1 MTPTT
6 HKPLTP
12 LHVRPAIETSL
23 FDFFKIGPGP
33 SSSHTIGPM
42 RAGHDFVLRCDALD
56 PDLVRRAARIHV
68 VLLGSLS
75 ATGMGHGTNTAV
87 LAGLLRTSPETCP
100 AGLLDT
106 LGRDADARHELRIH
120 DVPLQ
125 VGLADIEHGPI
136 IHDAPYSNT
145 LRVSLEDAG
154 GRALFSM
161 EYYSVGGGFIQW
173 KGWTPPERGKPVHP
187 YGTMRQLREQLARTG
202 LTLHELILD
211 NESAITGMSRPD
223 IFQNLEQI
231 MESMYASVRRGLEAE
246 GRLPGTLGVWR
257 KGHTLL
263 ERARE
268 MPLAVDRF
276 LGQVNAYAFAVAE
289 ENASG
294 GVIVTAPTCGSCG
307 VLPAVLLYMQN
318 KYSLSDDKI
327 ARALGVAGIFGNL
340 IKHNASISGAECG
353 CQAEIGAACS
363 MAAAAMG
370 ELTGLT
376 IDEQEYA
383 AEIAMEHHLGL
394 TCDPICGLVQI
405 PCIERNAVAAKRA
418 IDASNLAHMLVG
430 TRTISFDMVV
440 RTMYETGVNMSRAF
454 RETSE
459 GGLARLYSRRSIGS

>member
-1 MTPTT
+1 MASN
-6 HKPLTP
+6 
-12 LHVRPAIETSL
+12 RIGRINEAIRE
-23 FDFFKIGPGP
+23 
-33 SSSHTIGPM
+33 
-42 RAGHDFVLRCDALD
+42 A
-56 PDLVRRAARIHV
+56 
-68 VLLGSLS
+68 
-75 ATGMGHGTNTAV
+75 

-100 AGLLDT
+100 AGLLDR
-106 LGRDADARHELRIH
+106 LGREADARHELRIH
-120 DVPLQ
+120 DVLLQ

-145 LRVSLEDAG
+145 LLVSLEDADG
-154 GRALFSM
+154 QALFRM

-187 YGTMRQLREQLARTG
+187 YGTMRQLREQLAKTG

-246 GRLPGTLGVWR
+246 GQLPGTLGVWR

-307 VLPAVLLYMQN
+307 VLPAVLLYLQD
-318 KYSLSDDKI
+318 KYKFTDEKI
-327 ARALGVAGIFGNL
+327 AEALSVAGLLGCL
-340 IKHNASISGAECG
+340 IKRNASVSGAECG
-353 CQAEIGAACS
+353 CQAEIGSACS
-363 MAAAAMG
+363 MAAAAMSQ
-370 ELTGLT
+370 LMGLS
-376 IDEQEYA
+376 IQEIEYS

-440 RTMYETGVNMSRAF
+440 RTMYETGLSINKAF

-459 GGLARLYSRRSIGS
+459 GGLARLYSRKSPIGS